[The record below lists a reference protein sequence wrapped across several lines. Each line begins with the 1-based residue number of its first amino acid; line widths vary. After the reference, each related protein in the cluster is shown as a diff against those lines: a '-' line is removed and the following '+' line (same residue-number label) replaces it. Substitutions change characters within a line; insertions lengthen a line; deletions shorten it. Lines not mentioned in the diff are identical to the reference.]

1 MYEGNPGEIL
11 WFEVAR
17 VSSSRGFKLSGVSCS
32 SLSLFLSFL

>member
-11 WFEVAR
+11 WFELAR
-17 VSSSRGFKLSGVSCS
+17 VQVVGVNFS